1 MQLTLKIHAAI
12 ILNIILLL
20 FLFVRFAEAQ
30 NLGDAANNDCILKCS
45 TYYLQTT
52 NADEATKKRVRC
64 PTEGTNLVG
73 CGVSPGGGAIAGYC
87 VYSTNSAEFKGCK
100 AITASGVGGGNAIDP
115 SGQVLSGMLS
125 QLMQQ
130 LMKGLSGGG
139 GSGSDGG
146 SGGSGGS
153 YSGSGS
159 GCAQYYAVSSPS
171 SDPCAYYVP
180 GYGTVPSSINLNTG
194 TGTGNYIDLS
204 NDIKTSTS
212 NSGSGGLED
221 IFNGGSSN
229 PISSIIDIF
238 TGGGGGAV
246 AATPTAAQTIQQIA
260 NGGVSPQVIQGATS
274 LGQSGPTGQI
284 RVLPNGVTIVVTN
297 QDTQSNTVTAGF
309 LGNQVTGGSSTGLA
323 ATWCRT
329 RPWST
334 NFLSFI
340 IPATFFDSLCSL
352 SGYQVGESVQS
363 AGIAQ
368 VGSQTSII
376 RTPQTKPNATNTV
389 VTTPVPTSP
398 PMQVDI
404 WSEPPTVPLGGRAT
418 IFWNSK
424 NAASCVETSPD
435 GSFSHSTL
443 SGGAATVPVSGP
455 TTFTISCIAP
465 DGTHATDFVTVRLS
479 L

>member
-1 MQLTLKIHAAI
+1 MTVTLKLAWISVIVA
-12 ILNIILLL
+12 L
-20 FLFVRFAEAQ
+20 FLVIFSYQDVSAQTQTLTNLGAGENARCIQVCAQ
-30 NLGDAANNDCILKCS
+30 NLEVAKKTGDASFA
-45 TYYLQTT
+45 
-52 NADEATKKRVRC
+52 C
-64 PTEGTNLVG
+64 PPIGKTFVP
-73 CGVSPGGGAIAGYC
+73 CGVSPQGGTVSGYC
-87 VYSTNSAEFKGCK
+87 YYGAEFQGCK
-100 AITASGVGGGNAIDP
+100 SISASGVGGGNSIDP

-130 LMKGLSGGG
+130 LMKGLGGGGGG
-139 GSGSDGG
+139 GSDSG

-159 GCAQYYAVSSPS
+159 GCTQYYAVSSPS

-204 NDIKTSTS
+204 NDIKNSTN
-212 NSGSGGLED
+212 NSGSGGLGD
-221 IFNGGSSN
+221 IFNGGNSN

-238 TGGGGGAV
+238 TGGGAV
-246 AATPTAAQTIQQIA
+246 SATPTAAQTIQQIA

-297 QDTQSNTVTAGF
+297 QDIQSNTVTAGF
-309 LGNQVTGGSSTGLA
+309 LGNQVSTGRTSTGLA
-323 ATWCRT
+323 ATWCRS
-329 RPWST
+329 RPWAT

-352 SGYQVGESVQS
+352 SGYQVGESTQS
-363 AGIAQ
+363 TGTAQ
-368 VGSQTSII
+368 VGSQSSII
-376 RTPQTKPNATNTV
+376 RTPQTKQNATNTV
-389 VTTPVPTSP
+389 VNPPVTTSP

-404 WSEPPTVPLGGRAT
+404 WAEPPTVPLGGRAT
-418 IFWNSK
+418 IFWNSR

-465 DGTHATDFVTVRLS
+465 DGTYATDFVTVRLS